1 MPRRG
6 EGRGVGREGRYSKQR
21 KETPPNDVCVQ
32 GFWISHPANN
42 HATLCV
48 CVLCAPSSVCVSG
61 VARGEW
67 GCLIMNA
74 LIWYSREGKDKP
86 LY

>member
-1 MPRRG
+1 MG
-6 EGRGVGREGRYSKQR
+6 GFGGCGRYCEQR
-21 KETPPNDVCVQ
+21 KETLPNDVCVQ
-32 GFWISHPANN
+32 GFWISHQANN
-42 HATLCV
+42 QATLRVCV
-48 CVLCAPSSVCVSG
+48 CVPSSVCVCVSA

-67 GCLIMNA
+67 GSLIINA